1 MIFQWCVWFLYD
13 LSFFYLRICIF
24 LAIIK
29 KINSFYYLKF
39 DILYSINLLLI
50 TLIGKLSPKMKIKLS
65 PTNLCGFR
73 GFRLKFACSLSVCL
87 LLFAKKRNENI
98 FKVKEL
104 SKIDCKSNFLVQL
117 KSENKKNE
125 NDCGRW
131 KFFKVLHFKYEWT
144 ANGAISLYKILPLP
158 NRTSLRNGVLVVLA
172 WVGGRSCVGRVGG
185 ALTWVSC

>member
-1 MIFQWCVWFLYD
+1 MI
-13 LSFFYLRICIF
+13 SCIHSV
-24 LAIIK
+24 K
-29 KINSFYYLKF
+29 S
-39 DILYSINLLLI
+39 SINLLLI
-50 TLIGKLSPKMKIKLS
+50 TLIGKLSPKMKTKWS
-65 PTNLCGFR
+65 PTNLCSFR
-73 GFRLKFACSLSVCL
+73 GFRLKFCVLVECVLALICW
-87 LLFAKKRNENI
+87 KKKWKY

-117 KSENKKNE
+117 KSENKKIE

-158 NRTSLRNGVLVVLA
+158 YRTSLRNGMLVVLA
-172 WVGGRSCVGRVGG
+172 WVGWRACVSRVGG